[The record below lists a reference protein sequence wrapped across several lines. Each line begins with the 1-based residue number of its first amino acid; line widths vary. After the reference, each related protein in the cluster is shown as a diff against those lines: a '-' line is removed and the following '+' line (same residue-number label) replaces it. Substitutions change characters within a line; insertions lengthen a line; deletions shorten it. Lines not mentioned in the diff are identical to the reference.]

1 MLQVQSISKK
11 EKKQKRL
18 KLLHFYPDLLNL
30 YGDLGNILAIQRRAE
45 WRGIEVLIDSINLD
59 TALDFDIKAYDIA
72 FIGGGQDRQQIKV
85 ADDFLARK
93 EQITE
98 AVNDGMVIL
107 AICGG
112 YQLLGKFYES
122 SNSEKIPGLG
132 VLDIE
137 TYAQEEIEKK
147 NKKD

>member
-11 EKKQKRL
+11 EKKQKQL

-30 YGDLGNILAIQRRAE
+30 YGDLGNILAIQKRAE
-45 WRGIEVLIDSINLD
+45 WRGIEVQIDSINLD

-137 TYAQEEIEKK
+137 TYAQERKRKK
-147 NKKD
+147 NKKG